1 MRKAVVHAHGK
12 RAGVLTEISPQ
23 EYMFN
28 YDDDYDGQP
37 ISLTMPVSQKEF
49 SFDVFPPFF
58 EGLLPEGI
66 MLEGLLRISKI
77 DHKDYF
83 SQLMA
88 TGADLVGAVTVEP
101 MEDE

>member
-1 MRKAVVHAHGK
+1 MVYAHGK
-12 RAGVLTEISPQ
+12 RAGVLTEVSTA
-23 EYMFN
+23 EYRFE
-28 YDDDYDGQP
+28 YDDDYDGQA
-37 ISLTMPVSQKEF
+37 ISLTMPIGQRKF
-49 SFDVFPPFF
+49 GFNGFPPFF

-77 DHKDYF
+77 DRKDYF

-101 MEDE
+101 MADE

>member
-1 MRKAVVHAHGK
+1 MRKAVVHVHGMK
-12 RAGVLTEISPQ
+12 AGVLTEVSTSK
-23 EYMFN
+23 YRFN

-49 SFDVFPPFF
+49 SFNGFPPFF

-77 DHKDYF
+77 DQRDYF
-83 SQLMA
+83 SQLIT

-101 MEDE
+101 MTDE